1 MKTVLLVEDVAGIAL
16 AFGVRLKSMGY
27 AVRFARDAAGALA
40 QASQQQPDA
49 ALLDILLPG
58 SDGFVVADRLRL
70 LEGAAALPLIFI
82 TASRRPSFRERAKSL
97 GAVGYLEKPFEAS
110 LLAEVLDAAL
120 SPGHLHAPDLLAG
133 QPG

>member
-1 MKTVLLVEDVAGIAL
+1 MKTVLLVEDDAGIAL
-16 AFGVRLKSMGY
+16 AFGIRLKSLGY
-27 AVRFARDAAGALA
+27 AVRFARDAADALT

-49 ALLDILLPG
+49 VLLDILLPG

-82 TASRRPSFRERAKSL
+82 TASRRPSFRERAKRL

-110 LLAEVLDAAL
+110 LLAETLEAAL
-120 SPGHLHAPDLLAG
+120 SPVHQPKPDLLAG
-133 QPG
+133 HPG